1 LQCGGFLLIERS
13 KTIINRCHMKDQFN
27 ISGILSNVPKT
38 DERMEGVLNSMLR
51 ERTPLNSVTIIS
63 MEELLESIN
72 SDSSNPILD
81 LND

>member
-1 LQCGGFLLIERS
+1 
-13 KTIINRCHMKDQFN
+13 MKDQFN

-51 ERTPLNSVTIIS
+51 ERTPLNSVTILS

-72 SDSSNPILD
+72 SDYSNPILD